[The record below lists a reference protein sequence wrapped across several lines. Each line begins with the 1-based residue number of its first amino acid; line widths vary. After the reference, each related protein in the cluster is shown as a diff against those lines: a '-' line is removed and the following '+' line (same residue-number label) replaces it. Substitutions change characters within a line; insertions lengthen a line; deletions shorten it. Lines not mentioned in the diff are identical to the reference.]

1 MKSTILIISV
11 FLLCMVNS
19 ANAAVFNVSTPAQFQ
34 TALNTAAANG
44 QNDLILL
51 AGDPIYNITTTL
63 TYAPVAGNNSL
74 TIQGAGIG
82 NTVLDGGD
90 TLQILNINTS
100 GIAGGDGNAHIII
113 EGVTFQNGNS
123 AGNGG
128 ALLVST
134 NSANITIEDCEFA
147 SSAAAN
153 NGAGVFISTGS
164 GVSTFSRNI
173 FTDNDGGTPASNGGG
188 VYASSANGITFTG
201 NTFTNNNA
209 GSDGSGA
216 YASTGGPISFTG
228 NTFTNNDGG
237 TPASNGGGAYASSA
251 NGITFTGNTF
261 TNNNAGSDGSGAYA
275 STGGPVTLINNVF
288 GNNSGGTAASD
299 GGGVYISSAD
309 NVSLINNTVTGN
321 SAGNF
326 GGGVYIS
333 TGGSAINIYNN
344 ILWGNTA
351 NAGGNDG
358 DDLYLNNSP
367 DTSVN
372 LFNNDIGVNA
382 NLVTAQSEDL
392 FVLNTGN
399 YTHGSNIQ
407 TDPLLTLNFHLQ
419 AGSPCIN
426 NGTNSVPPPGLPL
439 TDFEGEFRIAGGIV
453 DIGADEFGSEPF
465 SIPTMTEWGMIIFMI
480 LAGLGAGYYL
490 RRRKRAVS

>member
-153 NGAGVFISTGS
+153 NGSGVFISTGS

-173 FTDNDGGTPASNGGG
+173 FTD
-188 VYASSANGITFTG
+188 
-201 NTFTNNNA
+201 
-209 GSDGSGA
+209 
-216 YASTGGPISFTG
+216 
-228 NTFTNNDGG
+228 NDGG

>member
-153 NGAGVFISTGS
+153 NGSGVFISTGS

-188 VYASSANGITFTG
+188 V
-201 NTFTNNNA
+201 
-209 GSDGSGA
+209 
-216 YASTGGPISFTG
+216 
-228 NTFTNNDGG
+228 
-237 TPASNGGGAYASSA
+237 YASSA